1 MITILTSSI
10 VTSTIVT
17 YGLHPIIWQ
26 LCYVFSTAI
35 WPNWFQYCTKRTLWN
50 RGRHCGMLSNESYRP
65 SARMLLQAAVYRAFT
80 GIASRPFG

>member
-35 WPNWFQYCTKRTLWN
+35 MSQLVSILHKT
-50 RGRHCGMLSNESYRP
+50 HAME
-65 SARMLLQAAVYRAFT
+65 
-80 GIASRPFG
+80 